1 MRVFTHTRRIGF
13 GDCDP
18 AGIVFYPRYF
28 EMFNETVETWFR
40 DELGHGFLE
49 LHLKQA
55 KAVPTVKAEVE
66 FRASSRLEDL
76 LSLTLVVEHIGGRS
90 ARLRIDVSCGE
101 QARVTALLTLVYID
115 AGKHKAEAWP
125 DDLRAAMQNYLEA
138 A

>member
-1 MRVFTHTRRIGF
+1 MSIFTHQRRIGF

-40 DELGHGFLE
+40 DELGHGFLD

-76 LSLTLVVEHIGGRS
+76 LELALVVEHIGGRS
-90 ARLRIDVSCGE
+90 ARLRIEVSCAGE
-101 QARVTALLTLVYID
+101 ARVTALLTLVYID
-115 AGKHKAEAWP
+115 AAAHKAEAWP
-125 DDLRAAMQNYLEA
+125 ADLRAAMTPYLEA